1 MVALLRGH
9 DRIGIESTGALVG
22 ILALPR
28 PPMGWIHVVGKFVV
42 VHQFAYDSVHSMGFM
57 ALHSSI

>member
-9 DRIGIESTGALVG
+9 IRGGTELTGALVG
-22 ILALPR
+22 ILALLL
-28 PPMGWIHVVGKFVV
+28 PPMGWIMQLVSLLLFISLHVTL
-42 VHQFAYDSVHSMGFM
+42 SILCEFM